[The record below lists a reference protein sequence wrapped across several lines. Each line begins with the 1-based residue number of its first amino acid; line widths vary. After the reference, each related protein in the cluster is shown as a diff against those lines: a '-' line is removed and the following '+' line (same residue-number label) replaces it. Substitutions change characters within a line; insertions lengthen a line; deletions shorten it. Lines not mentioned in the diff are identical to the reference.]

1 MVKVDTAEAGGILLD
16 LIDDHPHA
24 TPIQEP
30 ITMVDMRMRKEEALT
45 SLKPVWQHRL
55 LLARPSSGSLP

>member
-1 MVKVDTAEAGGILLD
+1 MVKVDTAEAGILLD

-30 ITMVDMRMRKEEALT
+30 ITKVDMSIRKEGALA
-45 SLKPVWQHRL
+45 LRKPVWQHRL